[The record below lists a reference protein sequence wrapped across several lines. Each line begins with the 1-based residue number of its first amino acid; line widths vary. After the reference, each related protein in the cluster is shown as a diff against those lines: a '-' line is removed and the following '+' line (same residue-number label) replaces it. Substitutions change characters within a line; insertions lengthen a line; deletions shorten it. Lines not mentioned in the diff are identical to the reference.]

1 MLRVLEANRVYHVY
15 NRRTDRQLL
24 FPSPGSFDA
33 FLELVER
40 GVDRFNVRICAYC
53 VMETHWHQAIWVH
66 EKGETTVVRH
76 LQWLSCCHAIR
87 FRIAS
92 STRGLG
98 HVYQDRY
105 KSKVVTT
112 PLHYFAVLRYIEANP
127 LAAGLVKRAEEWEW
141 SSLAERCNAER
152 RILSDGPLLLPT
164 NWLEIVNASLQ
175 THVPITDP
183 EGLEMLAG
191 G

>member
-1 MLRVLEANRVYHVY
+1 MLRVLETNRVYHVY

-24 FPSPGSFDA
+24 FPSSSSFDA

-53 VMETHWHQAIWVH
+53 VMETHWHQAIWVD
-66 EKGETTVVRH
+66 EKGETTVVRY
-76 LQWLSCCHAIR
+76 LQWLSGCHALR

-112 PLHYFAVLRYIEANP
+112 PQHYFALVRYIEGNP

-141 SSLAERCNAER
+141 SSLAERCNGER

-175 THVPITDP
+175 TSVPIADAD
-183 EGLEMLAG
+183 GLELVSWV
-191 G
+191 